1 MLSKWLDHENT
12 EHRVRDDYERNRM
25 LIDLTQ
31 QPPDLI
37 DKFDRTIIE
46 EVNQAPKKQVGLAL
60 MRFCNINGL
69 VRIEKNVND
78 FSPTLSALYEGQLK
92 META

>member
-1 MLSKWLDHENT
+1 
-12 EHRVRDDYERNRM
+12 M

-46 EVNQAPKKQVGLAL
+46 EVNQAAKKQVGLAL